1 MVMTIATNCSN
12 TRSCISFWERF
23 GDPPRIMLRRTSSS
37 PRATAP
43 PAMGRMIVL
52 RNEAIAVHNTAQDRP
67 PSPASGPA
75 KVPRSGFLSNNI
87 RRLAWHPPSA
97 FSAPARCN
105 VRQRRYF
112 YLVVMDAFYAFLADD
127 GWAIASHIALSTLM
141 ALFPFLIV
149 LASLA
154 GFFGSKELADQAVGL
169 LLQIWPKQVADSLS
183 GEIHDV
189 LTTSRGDILTIGAML
204 AVYFASNGVEALRVA
219 LNRAYSVV
227 EPRRWYW
234 LRLESI
240 GYTLVAAIT
249 ALAMAFLIVLG
260 PLIIEAARRNIPLIV
275 ETTEKLLSVSRY
287 GVTITALIIALSI
300 LHAWL
305 PAGRRGFLQILPG
318 IVFTFVASLVSGLVF
333 GQYLARFANNYVTMY
348 AGLASVIIALVF
360 LYFIAAIFVYGGELN
375 AAIIKSR
382 LPHGVS
388 LQAAQSLKP
397 LDSQA

>member
-1 MVMTIATNCSN
+1 
-12 TRSCISFWERF
+12 
-23 GDPPRIMLRRTSSS
+23 
-37 PRATAP
+37 
-43 PAMGRMIVL
+43 
-52 RNEAIAVHNTAQDRP
+52 
-67 PSPASGPA
+67 
-75 KVPRSGFLSNNI
+75 
-87 RRLAWHPPSA
+87 
-97 FSAPARCN
+97 
-105 VRQRRYF
+105 VRQIRYIF
-112 YLVVMDAFYAFLADD
+112 HVGIDAFYTFLADD

-149 LASLA
+149 LTSLA
-154 GFFGSKELADQAVGL
+154 GFFGSKELADQAASL
-169 LLQIWPKQVADSLS
+169 LLQVWPRQVADSLS

-189 LTTSRGDILTIGAML
+189 LTTTRGDILTIGAVL

-219 LNRAYSVV
+219 LNRAYAVI

-240 GYTLVAAIT
+240 GYTLVAAFT
-249 ALAMAFLIVLG
+249 SLAMAFLIVLG
-260 PLIIEAARRNIPLIV
+260 PLMIEGARRHIPIIV
-275 ETTEKLLSVSRY
+275 ETNENLLGIARY
-287 GVTITALIIALSI
+287 SVTILALVVALFV

-305 PAGRRGFLQILPG
+305 PSGRRSFSQILPG
-318 IVFTFVASLVSGLVF
+318 IVFTLLASLISGTVF

-360 LYFIAAIFVYGGELN
+360 LYFLAAIFVYGGELN

-397 LDSQA
+397 SGTQA

>member
-1 MVMTIATNCSN
+1 MSQVSY
-12 TRSCISFWERF
+12 
-23 GDPPRIMLRRTSSS
+23 
-37 PRATAP
+37 
-43 PAMGRMIVL
+43 VY
-52 RNEAIAVHNTAQDRP
+52 H
-67 PSPASGPA
+67 
-75 KVPRSGFLSNNI
+75 
-87 RRLAWHPPSA
+87 
-97 FSAPARCN
+97 
-105 VRQRRYF
+105 
-112 YLVVMDAFYAFLADD
+112 VVMDALYTFLADD

-149 LASLA
+149 LTSLA

-169 LLQIWPKQVADSLS
+169 MLQVWPQQVADSLS

-189 LTTSRGDILTIGAML
+189 LTTTRGDVLTIGVML

-219 LNRAYSVV
+219 LNRAYSVI

-240 GYTLVAAIT
+240 GYTLVAAFT

-260 PLIIEAARRNIPLIV
+260 PLMLEAARRHIPLIV
-275 ETTEKLLSVSRY
+275 ETNEHFLNVTRY
-287 GVTITALIIALSI
+287 SIAIAALIVALFI

-305 PAGRRGFLQILPG
+305 PAGRRSFVQILPG
-318 IVFTFVASLVSGLVF
+318 IIFTMVASLVSGIVF
-333 GQYLARFANNYVTMY
+333 GQYLTRFASNYVTMY

-382 LPHGVS
+382 LPRGVS
-388 LQAAQSLKP
+388 LQAAQSLAHV
-397 LDSQA
+397 D

>member
-1 MVMTIATNCSN
+1 
-12 TRSCISFWERF
+12 
-23 GDPPRIMLRRTSSS
+23 
-37 PRATAP
+37 
-43 PAMGRMIVL
+43 
-52 RNEAIAVHNTAQDRP
+52 
-67 PSPASGPA
+67 
-75 KVPRSGFLSNNI
+75 
-87 RRLAWHPPSA
+87 
-97 FSAPARCN
+97 
-105 VRQRRYF
+105 VRQLRYVF
-112 YLVVMDAFYAFLADD
+112 HVCLDAFYTFLADD

-141 ALFPFLIV
+141 AMFPFLIV
-149 LASLA
+149 LTSLA
-154 GFFGSKELADQAVGL
+154 GFFGSKELADQAADL
-169 LLQIWPKQVADSLS
+169 MLQTWPTQVADALA
-183 GEIHDV
+183 GEVHDV
-189 LTTSRGDILTIGAML
+189 MTTTRTGVLTIGAVL

-219 LNRAYSVV
+219 LNRAYAVI

-240 GYTLVAAIT
+240 GYTLVAAFT

-260 PLIIEAARRNIPLIV
+260 PLIIEAVRRHIPLVIESNEQFLNV
-275 ETTEKLLSVSRY
+275 TRYSITTA
-287 GVTITALIIALSI
+287 ALVVALFI

-318 IVFTFVASLVSGLVF
+318 IIFTFVASLVSGIVF

-397 LDSQA
+397 AETQA

>member
-1 MVMTIATNCSN
+1 
-12 TRSCISFWERF
+12 
-23 GDPPRIMLRRTSSS
+23 
-37 PRATAP
+37 
-43 PAMGRMIVL
+43 
-52 RNEAIAVHNTAQDRP
+52 
-67 PSPASGPA
+67 
-75 KVPRSGFLSNNI
+75 
-87 RRLAWHPPSA
+87 
-97 FSAPARCN
+97 
-105 VRQRRYF
+105 VRQLRYA
-112 YLVVMDAFYAFLADD
+112 YHVVMDAFYMFLADD

-149 LASLA
+149 LTSLA
-154 GFFGSKELADQAVGL
+154 GFFGSKELADQAVSL
-169 LLQIWPKQVADSLS
+169 LLQVWPKQVADSLS

-189 LTTSRGDILTIGAML
+189 LTTTRGDILTIGAVL

-219 LNRAYSVV
+219 LNRAYSVI

-260 PLIIEAARRNIPLIV
+260 PLFIEAARRHIPFFV
-275 ETTEKLLSVSRY
+275 ESNESILTFARY
-287 GVTITALIIALSI
+287 GITITALVVALVI

-305 PAGRRGFLQILPG
+305 PAGRRRFLHILPG
-318 IVFTFVASLVSGLVF
+318 IIFTMIASLISGVVF

-375 AAIIKSR
+375 AAIIKSHV
-382 LPHGVS
+382 PHDVS
-388 LQAAQSLKP
+388 LHAAQSLRRA
-397 LDSQA
+397 DSQV